1 MNGKAKP
8 WWASKTIWGG
18 IVAAACGLLALA
30 GHRVSPETQSFLA
43 QQAVQVA
50 TAAATVIGG
59 LLAIYGRIKAEGKIG
74 KKEG

>member
-1 MNGKAKP
+1 MKGKP

-30 GHRVSPETQSFLA
+30 GHQVSPDTQNFLT

-50 TAAATVIGG
+50 TAVATVIGG
-59 LLAIYGRIKAEGKIG
+59 VLAIYGRLKAQTKIG
-74 KKEG
+74 KP